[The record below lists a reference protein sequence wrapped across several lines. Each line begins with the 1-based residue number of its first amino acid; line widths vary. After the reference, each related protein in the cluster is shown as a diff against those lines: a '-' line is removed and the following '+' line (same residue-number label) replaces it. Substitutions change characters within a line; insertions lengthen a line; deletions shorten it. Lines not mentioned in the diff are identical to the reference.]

1 MPPIVWGETIIMCTI
16 CSLTAPGPSRR
27 QLLLGGLAAMA
38 AGALPLA
45 AQEAAVSVDPD
56 AALQRLLDGNARYV
70 SGNRANTDFSVGRAQ
85 RALTQRPFAAILSCA
100 DSRVS
105 PELAFDQGPGDLFV
119 VRVAGN
125 FVSEDG
131 LASLEYAVNFLG
143 TRLIMVLGHS
153 NCGAVDAAIK
163 VVRDNLELPG
173 HLPEMLREI
182 KPAAE
187 TALASGGDVLN
198 TAITENVRLGMKS
211 LEAAEPILSG
221 HVASGGVKI
230 VGGVYDLATGKIG
243 LV

>member
-1 MPPIVWGETIIMCTI
+1 MCMS
-16 CSLTAPGPSRR
+16 CGSLSVRPSRR
-27 QLLLGGLAAMA
+27 TVLIGGMAALAA
-38 AGALPLA
+38 GTLPLA
-45 AQEAAVSVDPD
+45 AQPADETVDPD
-56 AALQRLLDGNARYV
+56 AALQRLLEGNARYV
-70 SGNRANTDFSVGRAQ
+70 SGNRTNTDFSAGRAE

-119 VRVAGN
+119 VRLAGN
-125 FVSEDG
+125 FVSDDG

-163 VVRDNLELPG
+163 VVRDNIELPG

-187 TALASGGDVLN
+187 LALASGGDVLS
-198 TAITENVRLGMKS
+198 TAITENVRLGVS
-211 LEAAEPILSG
+211 RLTTAQPIIAG
-221 HVASGGVKI
+221 QVASGSVKI
-230 VGGVYDLATGKIG
+230 VGAVYDLAAGKVG

>member
-1 MPPIVWGETIIMCTI
+1 
-16 CSLTAPGPSRR
+16 
-27 QLLLGGLAAMA
+27 Q
-38 AGALPLA
+38 
-45 AQEAAVSVDPD
+45 
-56 AALQRLLDGNARYV
+56 
-70 SGNRANTDFSVGRAQ
+70 RANNDFSVGRAQ
-85 RALTQRPFAAILSCA
+85 RVLTQRPFAAILSCA

-143 TRLIMVLGHS
+143 TRLIMVLGHT

-163 VVRDNLELPG
+163 VVRDEVELPG
-173 HLPEMLREI
+173 HRPGVLREI

-187 TALASGGDVLN
+187 KALASGGDVLA
-198 TAITENVRLGMKS
+198 TAITENVRLGVNRLTTAKPIIADQV
-211 LEAAEPILSG
+211 AA
-221 HVASGGVKI
+221 GGIKI
-230 VGGVYDLATGKIG
+230 VGGIYDLATGSIG